1 MISRPFCLFVAI
13 AIAFSVLLSH
23 SDRLLAAA
31 KRPNIILI
39 LADDLGYGDVSC
51 YGATEVSTPHIDRLA
66 REGMRFTSGYCS
78 AATCTPTRFSLLTGM
93 HAFRQPGTGIAPPN
107 ATALIQPGVETMPSI
122 LKRAGYATAVIG
134 KWHLGLG
141 EAPGPNWNGDLKP
154 GPLEIGFDYC
164 YLLPT
169 TNDRVPQV
177 YVENHRVVNLDP
189 ADPLWVGKKNPNNQP
204 TGITARDILK
214 MNWSHGHNQTI
225 HNGIGRIGFYTGG
238 HKARWRDEDL
248 ADRWVSKSVEWIEAH
263 QKEPF
268 FLFFS
273 SHDIH
278 VPRMPHER
286 FQGKT
291 SLGYRGDAIV
301 ELDWSVGQLTKTLER
316 LGLAENTLV
325 IFCSDNGPVLDD
337 GYEDGAV
344 EKLGKHLPSGP
355 FRGGKYSA
363 YEGGTR
369 TPFITWW
376 PGQISPGVSDKMV
389 NTIDLPSSLA
399 QLAGQPVSEQAFPDS
414 FNMIDV
420 LLDRQGAR
428 GRNFVVQEGVN
439 VVGLRTD
446 HWKLLHYKPRKS
458 KWKKNKKVIQKNA
471 GYELY
476 NLQDDIAEKNNVL
489 KKYPEKAKQMIEQ
502 LKQIEATRT
511 RPASS

>member
-1 MISRPFCLFVAI
+1 MRSCPCYLSVATVI
-13 AIAFSVLLSH
+13 TLSVAMLH
-23 SDRLLAAA
+23 SSNSLNADE
-31 KRPNIILI
+31 RPNIILI

-66 REGMRFTSGYCS
+66 REGVRFTSGYCS

-93 HAFRQPGTGIAPPN
+93 HAFRQAGTGIAPPN
-107 ATALIQPGVETMPSI
+107 ATALIQPGTETLPSM
-122 LKRAGYATAVIG
+122 LNRAGYATAVVG

-141 EAPGPNWNGDLKP
+141 AQPGPDWNGDLKP
-154 GPLEIGFDYC
+154 GPLEIGFDYS

-189 ADPLWVGKKNPNNQP
+189 ADPLWVGRKNPNNQP
-204 TGITARDILK
+204 TGITARDTLR

-248 ADRWVSKSVEWIEAH
+248 ADRWVDKSVEWIEAH

-291 SLGYRGDAIV
+291 TLGYRGDAIV
-301 ELDWSVGQLTKTLER
+301 ELDWTVGQLTKTLER
-316 LGLAENTLV
+316 LGLADNTLI

-337 GYEDGAV
+337 GYQDGAV
-344 EKLGKHLPSGP
+344 EKIGKHLPAGP
-355 FRGGKYSA
+355 YRGGKYTA

-376 PGQISPGVSDKMV
+376 PGKITPGVSDKMV
-389 NTIDLPSSLA
+389 NTIDLATSLA
-399 QLAGQPVSEQAFPDS
+399 QLVEQPVPENAFPDS
-414 FNMIDV
+414 LKMLDV
-420 LLDRQGAR
+420 LLNKEGAI
-428 GRNFVVQEGVN
+428 GRSFN
-439 VVGLRTD
+439 VEEAVGEIGLRVGQ
-446 HWKLLHYKPRKS
+446 WKLVSFKPRKN
-458 KWKKNKKVIQKNA
+458 KWQKNKKKKA
-471 GYELY
+471 KTGYELY
-476 NLQDDIAEKNNVL
+476 NLQDDSAEEKNVL
-489 KKYPEKAKQMIEQ
+489 EQHPEKARQLIEQ
-502 LKQIEATRT
+502 LKQIQAVRT
-511 RPASS
+511 RPISS